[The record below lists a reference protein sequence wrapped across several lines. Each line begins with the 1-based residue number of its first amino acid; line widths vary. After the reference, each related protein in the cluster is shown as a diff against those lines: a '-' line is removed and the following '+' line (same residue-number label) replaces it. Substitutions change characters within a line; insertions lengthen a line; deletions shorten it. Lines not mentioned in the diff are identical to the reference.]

1 MLKGLKGILEK
12 GLQIAAPFIGS
23 ALLGPAMGSFA
34 APFATGIA
42 SLLTGNKPKDALL
55 SAGGAYLSGI
65 GNPQGSPLSKVLNF
79 GQKGP
84 VQTIIGKKPTGGS
97 QFHLNELLNK
107 YKNIQTESGDGNN
120 TFSNILSAIT
130 KPRGTDEKPLPSFL
144 TQGLS
149 TGIPAYLSYLAAK
162 EDAKKAN
169 VPGMDEYMSAT
180 DKLYGGQFERPPEER
195 RIQNL
200 TPTYAAAGGMMGRE
214 PVNGLKF
221 MEQQPIQYSAM
232 TGQGV
237 MGLAKG
243 GSIDVK
249 ELEILMEDGNMS
261 YEEAM
266 DYLKSIQNKAK
277 GGKVF
282 PRKTG
287 QIEGPG
293 TKTSDSIPAMLSDGE
308 FVQRT
313 DAVNGA
319 GVMMG
324 AKNASEAREKGAD
337 FMYALQDKLAKMGQK
352 VA

>member
-12 GLQIAAPFIGS
+12 GLQIAAPFIGGS
-23 ALLGPAMGSFA
+23 LFPGMGSFA

-55 SAGGAYLSGI
+55 SAGGAFLGDKM
-65 GNPQGSPLSKVLNF
+65 GLFDSPLTQTTKGKSFTAIRPPLF
-79 GQKGP
+79 GSGAADN
-84 VQTIIGKKPTGGS
+84 
-97 QFHLNELLNK
+97 LAA
-107 YKNIQTESGDGNN
+107 SGDKKGN
-120 TFSNILSAIT
+120 FLMDLGSKLFA
-130 KPRGTDEKPLPSFL
+130 PRGSEENPKPSIGMQALA
-144 TQGLS
+144 

-162 EDAKKAN
+162 EDREKAN

-214 PVNGLKF
+214 PVNGLKSI
-221 MEQQPIQYSAM
+221 EQQPIQYSAA
-232 TGQGV
+232 TGQGI
-237 MGLAKG
+237 MGMAKG
-243 GSIDVK
+243 GD
-249 ELEILMEDGNMS
+249 M
-261 YEEAM
+261 
-266 DYLKSIQNKAK
+266 
-277 GGKVF
+277 F

-287 QIEGPG
+287 QISGPG

-324 AKNASEAREKGAD
+324 AKNAQEAREKGAD

-352 VA
+352 VG

>member
-12 GLQIAAPFIGS
+12 GLQIAAPFIGNM
-23 ALLGPAMGSFA
+23 LLPGVGGAMLGS
-34 APFATGIA
+34 GIA

-55 SAGGAYLSGI
+55 AMGGTYLSGI
-65 GNPQGSPLSKVLNF
+65 GNPQGSPLSRVLNF

-84 VQTIIGKKPTGGS
+84 ATATSIIPKKPIGGGS
-97 QFHLNELLNK
+97 ALYNPNNPNFTDFK
-107 YKNIQTESGDGNN
+107 IPGTEKS
-120 TFSNILSAIT
+120 TFSNILEALT
-130 KPRGTDEKPLPSFL
+130 KQRGTETDPKPSFL
-144 TQGLS
+144 TQGIA
-149 TGIPAYLSYLAAK
+149 TGLPAYLSYLAAK
-162 EDAKKAN
+162 EDRDKAN

-214 PVNGLKF
+214 PVNGLKS
-221 MEQQPIQYSAM
+221 MEQQPIQYSAA

-237 MGLAKG
+237 MGF
-243 GSIDVK
+243 
-249 ELEILMEDGNMS
+249 
-261 YEEAM
+261 AM
-266 DYLKSIQNKAK
+266 
-277 GGKVF
+277 GGKAF

-324 AKNASEAREKGAD
+324 AKNAQEAREKGAD